1 MAEASEA
8 SRSAPGRT
16 PASGWR
22 SIQWWPGA
30 VGLAFAAFLSIDL
43 LNGSERG
50 ADFAAIVAASGL
62 VYLAAAAL
70 EIPWVAWPVFL
81 LSVVVITVAR
91 LGLIPLEATWAVLI
105 VAGFFAA
112 YGVIRA
118 LRSPNRSLPAQAVAM
133 VLFGGSAAIA
143 LFINPFVGALLVAAG
158 LAAHA
163 GWDVYHHVK
172 NKVVVRSM
180 AEFCFMLDTALAIVI
195 VIATLRG

>member
-1 MAEASEA
+1 MAESAEA
-8 SRSAPGRT
+8 SRSAPGT
-16 PASGWR
+16 PTSGWR

-30 VGLAFAAFLSIDL
+30 IGLAFAAFLSVDL
-43 LNGSERG
+43 LNGTEHGSE
-50 ADFAAIVAASGL
+50 FAAVVAASGL

-70 EIPWVAWPVFL
+70 EIPWVAWPIFL
-81 LSVVVITVAR
+81 LSVVVITLAR
-91 LGLIPLEATWAVLI
+91 FGLIPLDATWAMLV
-105 VAGFFAA
+105 VAGLFAV

-118 LRSPNRSLPAQAVAM
+118 LRRPNRELPLQAIAM
-133 VLFGGSAAIA
+133 VLFGGSATVA
-143 LFINPFVGALLVAAG
+143 LFISPFVGALLVAAG

-195 VIATLRG
+195 VLAILRG

>member
-1 MAEASEA
+1 MTASPGA
-8 SRSAPGRT
+8 SSPSPET
-16 PASGWR
+16 FASGWR

-30 VGLAFAAFLSIDL
+30 FGLAFAAYLSIDL
-43 LNGSERG
+43 LNGTEHG
-50 ADFAAIVAASGL
+50 TDFAAIVAASGL

-81 LSVVVITVAR
+81 LTVVVITVAR
-91 LGLIPLEATWAVLI
+91 LNLIPLDAMGAMLVA
-105 VAGFFAA
+105 AGFFAA
-112 YGVIRA
+112 CGMVRA
-118 LRSPNRSLPAQAVAM
+118 LRRPNRNLPLQAIAM
-133 VLFGGSAAIA
+133 FLFGGSAALA
-143 LFINPFVGALLVAAG
+143 LFINHVVGALLVAVG

-180 AEFCFMLDTALAIVI
+180 AEFCFMLDIALAIVI